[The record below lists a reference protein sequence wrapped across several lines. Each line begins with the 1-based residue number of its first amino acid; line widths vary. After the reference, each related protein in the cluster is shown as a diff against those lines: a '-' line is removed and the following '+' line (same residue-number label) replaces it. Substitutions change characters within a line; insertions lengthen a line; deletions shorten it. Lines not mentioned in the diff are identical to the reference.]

1 MGIVNI
7 TMNIAIASDHRGY
20 KLKEKIKSFIVS
32 IGNSVN
38 DFGPHNDEESVDY
51 PDYGAKVANDVSS
64 GKSDRGI
71 LICGS
76 GIGMSLT
83 ANKVTG
89 VRAALCH
96 DLATTEMS
104 RRHNNANVLCIGADV
119 VKEDQIEKQIDL
131 WLKTEF
137 EGGRHERRVDKV
149 MNIENNR

>member
-1 MGIVNI
+1 MK
-7 TMNIAIASDHRGY
+7 IALASDHRGY
-20 KLKEKIKSFIVS
+20 KLKEKIKLFIS
-32 IGNSVN
+32 SSGHIVN
-38 DFGPHNDEESVDY
+38 DFGPTNGNESVDY
-51 PDYGAKVANDVSS
+51 PDYGIKVASAVGS
-64 GKSDRGI
+64 GESERGI

-83 ANKVTG
+83 ANKING

-119 VKEDQIEKQIDL
+119 VKEGQIEKQIDL

-137 EGGRHERRVDKV
+137 EKGRHERRVDKV
-149 MNIENNR
+149 MNIENCR